1 MGRMRVGSL
10 SCDKLYNMF
19 NLKNIM
25 LMKKIALLLVGLLV
39 MFSCE
44 QEDWNGI
51 VDSNTTQVQT
61 RATTSIADFD
71 PIAELANVPVNVINV
86 GNTKYKYLTVGP
98 TGKDVWLTE
107 TDDGSMRQRWYLKGG
122 NLVLVGGNSFPIG
135 SPVVVRELN
144 KDYPV
149 LGGYSAPFVCS
160 PFKAYNDDSYYI
172 EGFSPVPGPL
182 ISYVYAGYLQAKD
195 ETSSD
200 LKYRT
205 SNSSA
210 ISRWKVVPVGEY
222 RIVNMEYVET
232 AGDFINRK
240 DQSIDGAIVPNISAT
255 QEIEHSISISKTA
268 REKSSFTEAEGI
280 STTEGS
286 SFNLNGGL
294 DVGIINIGIGGTID
308 NSTTSSRTVTYGTEE
323 EYTVNV
329 TQTFKIIIPPMT
341 TYRIEVLKMSYD
353 ASVTYVA
360 TLEKM
365 DGNDK
370 GQRFKIKGKWD
381 GIVTTYLYYNLYIM
395 DTNELVETRII
406 S

>member
-1 MGRMRVGSL
+1 
-10 SCDKLYNMF
+10 
-19 NLKNIM
+19 
-25 LMKKIALLLVGLLV
+25 MKKIALLLVGLLV

-135 SPVVVRELN
+135 SPVVVPELN

>member
-1 MGRMRVGSL
+1 
-10 SCDKLYNMF
+10 
-19 NLKNIM
+19 M
-25 LMKKIALLLVGLLV
+25 LMKKISLLLVGLLA

-44 QEDWNGI
+44 QEDLEGI
-51 VDSNTTQVQT
+51 VKSDAEQVQT
-61 RATTSIADFD
+61 RAATSIADFD
-71 PIAELANVPVNVINV
+71 PLTELANIPVNVINV
-86 GNTKYKYLTVGP
+86 GGAKYKYLTVGS
-98 TGKDVWLTE
+98 TGNFVWLAE
-107 TDDGSMRQRWYLKGG
+107 VDDGSMRQRWYLKNG
-122 NLVLVGGNSFPIG
+122 NLILVGGNSSMPINMG
-135 SPVVVRELN
+135 VAPNDKKE
-144 KDYPV
+144 YPIL
-149 LGGYSAPFVCS
+149 LGMTTPFLPSFS
-160 PFKAYNDDSYYI
+160 PFIKYGDYYNIRGVLPVIGGFGSY
-172 EGFSPVPGPL
+172 ED
-182 ISYVYAGYLQAKD
+182 AGYLQAKD
-195 ETSSD
+195 ENSSD
-200 LKYRT
+200 LKYRKT
-205 SNSSA
+205 NSSA

-232 AGDFINRK
+232 SGDFIDRK
-240 DQSIDGAIVPNISAT
+240 DQSIDGAIVPNTSAT

-280 STTEGS
+280 STHEGS
-286 SFNLNGGL
+286 SFNLNLGL
-294 DVGIINIGIGGTID
+294 KVGIVNIGVGGTID

-370 GQRFKIKGKWD
+370 GHRFKIKGKWD
-381 GIVTTYLYYNLYIM
+381 GIVTTDLYYNLYIM
-395 DTNELVETRII
+395 DTNELVETKII

>member
-135 SPVVVRELN
+135 SPVVVPELN

-341 TYRIEVLKMSYD
+341 TYRSEVLKMSYD

>member
-1 MGRMRVGSL
+1 MRVDSL

-25 LMKKIALLLVGLLV
+25 LMKKIALLLVGLLA

-98 TGKDVWLTE
+98 TGKDVWLAE

-135 SPVVVRELN
+135 SPVVVPELN

-160 PFKAYNDDSYYI
+160 PFKVYNDDSYYI

>member
-1 MGRMRVGSL
+1 
-10 SCDKLYNMF
+10 
-19 NLKNIM
+19 
-25 LMKKIALLLVGLLV
+25 MKKISLLLVGLLA
-39 MFSCE
+39 MFACE
-44 QEDWNGI
+44 QEELEGI
-51 VDSNTTQVQT
+51 VKSDTEQVQT
-61 RATTSIADFD
+61 RAATSIADFN
-71 PIAELANVPVNVINV
+71 PLTEVANIPVNIINM
-86 GNTKYKYLTVGP
+86 GSAKYKYLTAGSTIVGEP
-98 TGKDVWLTE
+98 VWLAE
-107 TDDGSMRQRWYLKGG
+107 GDDGSMKQRWYVRNGNIVLAMGNDAINVTPKTGG
-122 NLVLVGGNSFPIG
+122 
-135 SPVVVRELN
+135 
-144 KDYPV
+144 DYPV
-149 LGGYSAPFVCS
+149 LGLAS
-160 PFKAYNDDSYYI
+160 PFMR
-172 EGFSPVPGPL
+172 SPF
-182 ISYVYAGYLQAKD
+182 ISYNGVFYNIQGFLPKMGIGYDFVGYLQAKD
-195 ETSSD
+195 ENSSD
-200 LKYRT
+200 LKYRPD
-205 SNSSA
+205 NSSA
-210 ISRWKVVPVGEY
+210 ISRWKIVPVGEY

-240 DQSIDGAIVPNISAT
+240 DQSIDGAIVPNTSAT

-280 STTEGS
+280 STHEGS
-286 SFNLNGGL
+286 SFNLNLGL
-294 DVGIINIGIGGTID
+294 KVGIINIGIGGTID

>member
-1 MGRMRVGSL
+1 
-10 SCDKLYNMF
+10 
-19 NLKNIM
+19 
-25 LMKKIALLLVGLLV
+25 MKKISLLLVGLLA
-39 MFSCE
+39 MFACE
-44 QEDWNGI
+44 QEELEGI
-51 VDSNTTQVQT
+51 VKSDTEQVQT
-61 RATTSIADFD
+61 RAATSIADFN
-71 PIAELANVPVNVINV
+71 PLTEVANIPVNIINM
-86 GNTKYKYLTVGP
+86 GSAKYKYLTAGSTIVGEP
-98 TGKDVWLTE
+98 VWLAE
-107 TDDGSMRQRWYLKGG
+107 GDDGSMKQRWYVRNGNIVLAMGNDAINVTPKTGG
-122 NLVLVGGNSFPIG
+122 
-135 SPVVVRELN
+135 
-144 KDYPV
+144 DYPV
-149 LGGYSAPFVCS
+149 LGLAS
-160 PFKAYNDDSYYI
+160 PFMR
-172 EGFSPVPGPL
+172 SPF
-182 ISYVYAGYLQAKD
+182 ISYNGVFYNIQGFLPKMGIGYDFVGYLQAKD
-195 ETSSD
+195 ENSSD
-200 LKYRT
+200 LKYRPD
-205 SNSSA
+205 NSSA
-210 ISRWKVVPVGEY
+210 ISRWKIVPVGEY

-240 DQSIDGAIVPNISAT
+240 DQSIDGAIVPNTSAT

-280 STTEGS
+280 STHEGS
-286 SFNLNGGL
+286 SFNLNLGL
-294 DVGIINIGIGGTID
+294 KVGIVNIGVGGTID

-365 DGNDK
+365 DGDDK
-370 GQRFKIKGKWD
+370 GHRFKIKGKWD

>member
-1 MGRMRVGSL
+1 
-10 SCDKLYNMF
+10 
-19 NLKNIM
+19 
-25 LMKKIALLLVGLLV
+25 MKKIALLLVGLLA

-98 TGKDVWLTE
+98 TGKDVWLAE

-135 SPVVVRELN
+135 SPVVVPELN

-160 PFKAYNDDSYYI
+160 PFKVYNDDSYYI

-286 SFNLNGGL
+286 SFNLNRGL
-294 DVGIINIGIGGTID
+294 DVGILNIGIGGTID

>member
-1 MGRMRVGSL
+1 
-10 SCDKLYNMF
+10 
-19 NLKNIM
+19 M

-61 RATTSIADFD
+61 RTTTSIADFD

-135 SPVVVRELN
+135 SPVVVPELN

>member
-1 MGRMRVGSL
+1 
-10 SCDKLYNMF
+10 
-19 NLKNIM
+19 M

-135 SPVVVRELN
+135 SPVVVPELN

>member
-1 MGRMRVGSL
+1 
-10 SCDKLYNMF
+10 
-19 NLKNIM
+19 
-25 LMKKIALLLVGLLV
+25 MKKIALLLVGLLV

-135 SPVVVRELN
+135 SPVVVPELN

-294 DVGIINIGIGGTID
+294 DVGIINIGIGVTID

>member
-135 SPVVVRELN
+135 SPVVVPELN

-182 ISYVYAGYLQAKD
+182 ISYVYAGCLQAKD

>member
-1 MGRMRVGSL
+1 MRVGSL

-135 SPVVVRELN
+135 SPVVVPELN

>member
-1 MGRMRVGSL
+1 MGSL
-10 SCDKLYNMF
+10 SCNKLDNMF
-19 NLKNIM
+19 NLKNVM
-25 LMKKIALLLVGLLV
+25 LMKKIALLLVGLLA

-44 QEDWNGI
+44 QEELEGI
-51 VDSNTTQVQT
+51 AKSDTEQMQT

-71 PIAELANVPVNVINV
+71 PLAELTNIPVNIINV
-86 GNTKYKYLTVGP
+86 GSTKYKYLTVGS
-98 TGKDVWLTE
+98 TALDECVWLAE
-107 TDDGSMRQRWYLKGG
+107 ADDGSMKQRWYIKSHDI
-122 NLVLVGGNSFPIG
+122 VLVRSNSSQTEMYVTPKYG
-135 SPVVVRELN
+135 

-149 LGGYSAPFVCS
+149 LGWFTPPARRSFWEECNGNSYNIRGYFPVMGSFPMVYDFV
-160 PFKAYNDDSYYI
+160 
-172 EGFSPVPGPL
+172 
-182 ISYVYAGYLQAKD
+182 GYLQAKD
-195 ETSSD
+195 ENSSD
-200 LKYRT
+200 LKYRA

-210 ISRWKVVPVGEY
+210 ISRWKIVPVGEF

-240 DQSIDGAIVPNISAT
+240 DQSIDGAIVPNTSAT
-255 QEIEHSISISKTA
+255 QEIEHTISISKTA

-280 STTEGS
+280 STHEGS
-286 SFNLNGGL
+286 SFNLNLGL
-294 DVGIINIGIGGTID
+294 DVGIINIGVGGTID

-365 DGNDK
+365 DGDDK
-370 GQRFKIKGKWD
+370 GQRFRIKGKWD
-381 GIVTTYLYYNLYIM
+381 GIVTTYLYYNLYVM
-395 DTNELVETRII
+395 DTDELVETRVIN
-406 S
+406 